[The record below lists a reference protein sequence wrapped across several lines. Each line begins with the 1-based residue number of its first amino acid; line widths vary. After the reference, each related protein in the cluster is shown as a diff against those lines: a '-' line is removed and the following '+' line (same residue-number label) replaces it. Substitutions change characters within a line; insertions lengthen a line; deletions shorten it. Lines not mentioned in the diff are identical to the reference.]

1 MTIFTFLSRSLLLA
15 VFPLLIIASGCRSPR
30 SGQELKSFRFVDLH
44 MGSLFRIVLY
54 APNEATA
61 NRAAEA
67 AFQRVKE
74 LDDRLTDYDPRSE
87 LRQLSQQPAGQPVK
101 ISRDLFEVLEHSQ
114 RLARQTDGAF
124 DVTLGPLIQLWRQSR
139 KSGKLPTTAD
149 IQKARQSTGFAK
161 LQLNA
166 SRQTATLAVPNMQLD
181 AGGIAKGYA
190 ADQALLVLRR
200 LGIRQAMVAASGD
213 IALGDP
219 PPGKKGWTIAI
230 ESLDTEAAGAAETVS
245 LHNAGISTSGD
256 TEQYVEIDGRRY
268 SHIVDPATGLGLT
281 DRIGVTVIA
290 PTATGSDSLATAVS
304 VLGSRRGPAYVASQP
319 HVASRIVY
327 LTPTGPQRILSP
339 RFPRPVEA
347 GQQH

>member
-1 MTIFTFLSRSLLLA
+1 M
-15 VFPLLIIASGCRSPR
+15 
-30 SGQELKSFRFVDLH
+30 
-44 MGSLFRIVLY
+44 FRIVLY
-54 APNEATA
+54 APDEATA

-67 AFQRVKE
+67 AFRRVKE

-87 LRQLSQQPAGQPVK
+87 LRLLSQQPAGQPVK
-101 ISRDLFEVLEHSQ
+101 TSHDLFKVLEQSQ

-139 KSGKLPTTAD
+139 KSGKLPTTAE
-149 IQKARQSTGFAK
+149 IQAARQTVGFAK

-166 SRQTATLAVPNMQLD
+166 IRQTATLAVPNMQLD
-181 AGGIAKGYA
+181 VGGIAKGYA
-190 ADQALLVLRR
+190 ADQALLVLRN

-230 ESLDTEAAGAAETVS
+230 ESLDTEAAGSSETVC

-256 TEQYVEIDGRRY
+256 TEQFVELNGQRY

-281 DRIGVTVIA
+281 DRIGVTIIA
-290 PTATGSDSLATAVS
+290 PCATTSDSLATAVS
-304 VLGSRRGPAYVASQP
+304 VLGSQRGLAYVASQP
-319 HVASRIVY
+319 HVASRIVC
-327 LTPTGPQRILSP
+327 LTPSGPQRILSP
-339 RFPRPVEA
+339 RFPRPVQE
-347 GQQH
+347 